1 MYYASHVIQNSSG
14 KQKHETLAV
23 ADLDYAKAIFFTE
36 FLEPLPEDEKIGATH
51 RFCNAFGPVQ
61 LILNNEQVRAIV
73 ESSVSKYLGLLIA
86 EAERRIDNMEHAE
99 ALNIQAWGNPDIAM
113 PLFHKKGNIKITVT
127 TRWPRGYLIIFYN
140 FFCSSRQLLYE

>member
-14 KQKHETLAV
+14 KQKDDTLAL

-36 FLEPLPEDEKIGATH
+36 FLEPLPEAEKIGATH
-51 RFCNAFGPVQ
+51 IFCNAFGPVQ

-86 EAERRIDNMEHAE
+86 EAERRIDDMEHAE

-113 PLFHKKGNIKITVT
+113 PVIPQEREHKNHIYNKVAQGLPDHILQLF
-127 TRWPRGYLIIFYN
+127 L
-140 FFCSSRQLLYE
+140 